1 LVKENNMAVS
11 NTSGK
16 TYDIA
21 EYGRLDAFI
30 KEQQAEMDKIDL
42 EKSVQNKKIL
52 QYGIVLTGV
61 VLTLYLFSRLV
72 NRKK

>member
-1 LVKENNMAVS
+1 MVS

-16 TYDIA
+16 TYDVA

-30 KEQQAEMDKIDL
+30 KEQQDEMDKIDL
-42 EKSVQNKKIL
+42 EKSVQDKKIL
-52 QYGIVLTGV
+52 RYAIVLAGV
-61 VLTLYLFSRLV
+61 TVTLVLFNYLV

>member
-1 LVKENNMAVS
+1 MAVS

>member
-1 LVKENNMAVS
+1 MVS
-11 NTSGK
+11 QTSGK
-16 TYDIA
+16 TYDVA

-30 KEQQAEMDKIDL
+30 KEQQDEMDKIDL

-61 VLTLYLFSRLV
+61 VLTLFLFNRLV
-72 NRKK
+72 NRK

>member
-1 LVKENNMAVS
+1 MVS
-11 NTSGK
+11 QTSGK
-16 TYDIA
+16 TYDVA

-30 KEQQAEMDKIDL
+30 KEQQDEMDKIDL

-61 VLTLYLFSRLV
+61 VVTLYLFNRLV

>member
-1 LVKENNMAVS
+1 MSVS
-11 NTSGK
+11 KTSGK
-16 TYDIA
+16 TYDVA

-52 QYGIVLTGV
+52 QYTLILTGV
-61 VLTLYLFSRLV
+61 VVTLYAFSRLV

>member
-1 LVKENNMAVS
+1 MVS

-16 TYDIA
+16 TYDTA

-30 KEQQAEMDKIDL
+30 KEQQGEMDKIDL

-52 QYGIVLTGV
+52 QYGLVLTGV
-61 VLTLYLFSRLV
+61 VLTLYLFSKLV
-72 NRKK
+72 NKK

>member
-1 LVKENNMAVS
+1 MAVS

-16 TYDIA
+16 TYDVA

-30 KEQQAEMDKIDL
+30 KEQQDEMDKIDR
-42 EKSVQNKKIL
+42 EQSVQNKKIL

-61 VLTLYLFSRLV
+61 ILTLFLFNRLV
-72 NRKK
+72 NRK

>member
-1 LVKENNMAVS
+1 MVS
-11 NTSGK
+11 QTSGK
-16 TYDIA
+16 TYDVA

-61 VLTLYLFSRLV
+61 VVTLYLFNRLV